1 MNERD
6 RYFTESR
13 GGGKKIFDRI
23 PREALYIATVYLTG
37 MVCFTLCR
45 LILLWRNFALLD
57 LGVDNSVEW
66 IWRALLMGV
75 RFDNVISGYLLS
87 LPVLLLLAGQIFP
100 RMHRTAAQMSKWWIT
115 AVYALAIMMCVGD
128 IPFFEQ
134 FRIRLNAVMF
144 NYIGGGMTFVVRMVG
159 GQWQY
164 MLFSVAAVAL
174 AAMFA
179 MFNLRLA
186 KRWTIDNFRRSH
198 RPTAIILLIAL
209 CIIPFSIR
217 GRLSRKS
224 PIRVGTAY
232 ISNNA
237 FINQLGLNPVFT
249 LMR

>member
-13 GGGKKIFDRI
+13 GGKKKIFDRI
-23 PREALYIATVYLTG
+23 PREVLYIATVYLTG

-57 LGVDNSVEW
+57 FGVDNSAEW
-66 IWRALLMGV
+66 ICRALLMGV

-164 MLFSVAAVAL
+164 MLFSVAAV
-174 AAMFA
+174 
-179 MFNLRLA
+179 
-186 KRWTIDNFRRSH
+186 SS
-198 RPTAIILLIAL
+198 PL
-209 CIIPFSIR
+209 CSPFSICGWQGA
-217 GRLSRKS
+217 GRSTTSAARTG
-224 PIRVGTAY
+224 R
-232 ISNNA
+232 
-237 FINQLGLNPVFT
+237 
-249 LMR
+249 RR